1 MNDGRSEWPGFVKAG
16 PGPARYVLIRR
27 PGMGSRD
34 ALMVNGFD
42 IIGQNR
48 TLQVHWAKRIVAF
61 ALDCVVVLSPVWIFL
76 YVVGERRVSAYGVFS
91 GIAVFAHPT
100 VAEGIWRETEG
111 ETDAGLQVRSPP
123 GADNTRK

>member
-16 PGPARYVLIRR
+16 PGPARYLLIRR

-76 YVVGERRVSAYGVFS
+76 YVIGERRGSPSRGFS
-91 GIAVFAHPT
+91 GVGVLPSPT
-100 VAEGIWRETEG
+100 VA
-111 ETDAGLQVRSPP
+111 AG
-123 GADNTRK
+123 G